1 MPAPLSKDLR
11 ERIIKKYEKGISP
24 LQIQTE
30 LEIKSLST
38 VCGIIKLY
46 NETGSIAPRPLNNG
60 RPPKMTAQN
69 KEDLKNAVLKQPDIT
84 LEELKEE
91 LNLPISISR
100 ICRILN
106 NDLKLPY
113 KKNAIPRKAKTPRC
127 SKETR
132 KLEESILESCTE

>member
-11 ERIIKKYEKGISP
+11 DRVIIKHEKGIKP
-24 LQIQTE
+24 VQIQKE

-46 NETGSIAPRPLNNG
+46 EETGSVKPRPLNNG
-60 RPPKMTAQN
+60 APPKMTPQN
-69 KEDLKNAVLKQPDIT
+69 MADLKAAVLEQPDLT
-84 LEELKEE
+84 LEELKEKCG
-91 LNLPISISR
+91 LPICISR

-113 KKNAIPRKAKTPRC
+113 KKNTFSQK
-127 SKETR
+127 SK
-132 KLEESILESCTE
+132 SP